1 MTERSR
7 ATNSLT
13 IPKRGTHPVRDGLLV
28 GVAVCL
34 VACGALAVLHRPL
47 TETRD
52 AANFGYGAAL
62 FLGLIVG
69 VATFLVRRSSA
80 AAADRIRRAFEQ
92 QADAMRLA
100 EAANHAKSEF
110 LATMSHEIRTPMN
123 GVIGM
128 TDLLLDTE
136 LSATQRDY
144 AETIQSCASHLLEL
158 INDIL
163 DFSKVEA
170 GRLDLEVVPFQLPN
184 LVDELGALFA
194 ETARRKRIE
203 LVRTIDP
210 NVPARVAG
218 DPGRLRQILT
228 NLVSNSLKFT
238 EQGSVTVRVTRMEES
253 TTSVVL
259 RFEIVDT
266 GIGIPPD
273 AQSKLFLSY
282 SQAESSTTRRFGGT
296 GLGLAISK
304 RLAERMG
311 GSIGVIS
318 TEGAGSTFWFT
329 ARFDRITETSESSEP
344 VSDDSSPASR
354 PIAAQSPSR
363 HVLVVDDDE
372 VNRRLAEIVLEK
384 LGHRVTLATNGREA
398 VDLVAASEFDVVLM
412 DCQMPEMDGFEAT
425 AALRVR
431 ERESGARRLPI
442 VAMTASATTDDRKRC
457 LDADMDDYVSKPL
470 KHDSLSSVI
479 DRHSRTHV
487 TTSPTAPTPPAPP
500 TPPPQAP
507 AAPTSTLT
515 VSPVLDVR
523 MIEQLTEIAADD
535 NPGFLGEM
543 IDAFD
548 ATATDTARL
557 LHDALRRGDA
567 HALERAAH
575 SLKGSSGSLGAARVA
590 ALCQRLQE
598 IGRAGMIDGAEPLVD
613 ELDHELGE
621 AKAALER
628 HRPTAS

>member
-1 MTERSR
+1 
-7 ATNSLT
+7 
-13 IPKRGTHPVRDGLLV
+13 
-28 GVAVCL
+28 
-34 VACGALAVLHRPL
+34 
-47 TETRD
+47 
-52 AANFGYGAAL
+52 
-62 FLGLIVG
+62 
-69 VATFLVRRSSA
+69 
-80 AAADRIRRAFEQ
+80 
-92 QADAMRLA
+92 
-100 EAANHAKSEF
+100 
-110 LATMSHEIRTPMN
+110 
-123 GVIGM
+123 
-128 TDLLLDTE
+128 
-136 LSATQRDY
+136 
-144 AETIQSCASHLLEL
+144 
-158 INDIL
+158 
-163 DFSKVEA
+163 
-170 GRLDLEVVPFQLPN
+170 
-184 LVDELGALFA
+184 
-194 ETARRKRIE
+194 
-203 LVRTIDP
+203 
-210 NVPARVAG
+210 
-218 DPGRLRQILT
+218 
-228 NLVSNSLKFT
+228 
-238 EQGSVTVRVTRMEES
+238 
-253 TTSVVL
+253 
-259 RFEIVDT
+259 
-266 GIGIPPD
+266 
-273 AQSKLFLSY
+273 
-282 SQAESSTTRRFGGT
+282 
-296 GLGLAISK
+296 
-304 RLAERMG
+304 
-311 GSIGVIS
+311 
-318 TEGAGSTFWFT
+318 
-329 ARFDRITETSESSEP
+329 
-344 VSDDSSPASR
+344 
-354 PIAAQSPSR
+354 
-363 HVLVVDDDE
+363 
-372 VNRRLAEIVLEK
+372 
-384 LGHRVTLATNGREA
+384 
-398 VDLVAASEFDVVLM
+398 
-412 DCQMPEMDGFEAT
+412 MPEMDGCEAT